1 MISVVWCSFYVRL
14 FYFVRL
20 FNYSLM
26 RRCICIYFN
35 FFYLLFLF
43 QKNENKNVYLFYYFG
58 FAFVH
63 RCNHFNNWVRWLLFF
78 FPSFSRCHQYADNA
92 LRSGRDSK
100 NMRIDQNHKYNQIHR
115 RTIIMMRRVFISV
128 VRPIFIVQIHQNV
141 TSSMIILPLAVVWF
155 DGSRKGSRSKIIA
168 K

>member
-1 MISVVWCSFYVRL
+1 MFIGTYTQTSQLNLTYSTVIMISVVWCSFYVRL

-78 FPSFSRCHQYADNA
+78 FPSFSRCHQYMQT
-92 LRSGRDSK
+92 
-100 NMRIDQNHKYNQIHR
+100 MRWDQEEIVKICAS
-115 RTIIMMRRVFISV
+115 TKIINI
-128 VRPIFIVQIHQNV
+128 IKFIVE
-141 TSSMIILPLAVVWF
+141 PL
-155 DGSRKGSRSKIIA
+155 
-168 K
+168 